1 MTISSS
7 IILPPLAALYG
18 TVTRTRLALYRRGFL
33 RSSKLDAPV
42 ISVGNITAGGT
53 GKTPLVEYV
62 ARIVAASGRRPCILT
77 RGYGRNDPG
86 QQVLVSDGT
95 KILATE
101 LEAGDEPLLLAQRL
115 KGLAAVISNAN
126 RLAAGQWALANLKSE
141 VFILDD
147 GFQHLRLARDLNIV
161 TVDASDPW
169 GNGHLLPKG
178 LLREPI
184 QGLRRADCVV
194 LTRTDQSKEVDNLYR
209 KIQAVNPNVSV
220 FSSRMRTRGFV
231 RLGADEIATE
241 APQSVAAFSAIG
253 NHESFIRQL
262 QSEGA
267 DPVTVTRFRDHYRY
281 TQSDLDELVR
291 KAKSAGAEALVT
303 TAKDAVKLTNLSLS
317 MPCYVLD
324 IEIAIDEAEEFV
336 SLVHASIMSRGPD

>member
-7 IILPPLAALYG
+7 IILPPFAALYG

-33 RSSKLDAPV
+33 RSSKLDGPV
-42 ISVGNITAGGT
+42 ISVGNMTAGGT

-62 ARIVAASGRRPCILT
+62 ARIVAAGGRRVCILT

-86 QQVLVSDGT
+86 RQVLVSDGT

-178 LLREPI
+178 LLREPK
-184 QGLRRADCVV
+184 QGLRRADCIV
-194 LTRTDQSKEVDNLYR
+194 LTRCDQVNDVNFLQRE
-209 KIQAVNPNVSV
+209 IQDINPNATLLT
-220 FSSRMRTRGFV
+220 SRMRTRSFV
-231 RLGADEIATE
+231 RLGAGEAVKE
-241 APQSVAAFSAIG
+241 APQAVAAFSAIG
-253 NHESFIRQL
+253 NHDSFIRQL
-262 QSEGA
+262 NFEGVN
-267 DPVTVTRFRDHYRY
+267 PVTVTRFRDHYRY
-281 TQSDLDELVR
+281 TQSDLDEIVS

-324 IEIAIDEAEEFV
+324 IEIEVENEDQLGQLIHQV
-336 SLVHASIMSRGPD
+336 LR

>member
-7 IILPPLAALYG
+7 IILPPFAALYG

-33 RSSKLDAPV
+33 KSSKLDAPV

-62 ARIVAASGRRPCILT
+62 ARMVAASGRRVCILT

-86 QQVLVSDGT
+86 RQVLVSDGT

-101 LEAGDEPLLLAQRL
+101 LEAGDEPLLLGQRL

-126 RLAAGQWALANLKSE
+126 RFAAGQWALANLKSE

-178 LLREPI
+178 LLREPT
-184 QGLRRADCVV
+184 QGLGRADCVV
-194 LTRTDQSKEVDNLYR
+194 LTRTDQANDVDDLKR
-209 KIQAVNPNVSV
+209 EIQAINPNVSV
-220 FSSRMRTRGFV
+220 LTSRMRTRGFV
-231 RLGADEIATE
+231 RLGASETAKE
-241 APQSVAAFSAIG
+241 APQAVAAFSAIG
-253 NHESFIRQL
+253 NHNSFIRQL
-262 QSEGA
+262 NLEGVN
-267 DPVTVTRFRDHYRY
+267 PLTVARFRDHYRY
-281 TQSDLDELVR
+281 TQSDVNEIVS

-324 IEIAIDEAEEFV
+324 IEIAIEDGDKLGQLIHQA
-336 SLVHASIMSRGPD
+336 LR